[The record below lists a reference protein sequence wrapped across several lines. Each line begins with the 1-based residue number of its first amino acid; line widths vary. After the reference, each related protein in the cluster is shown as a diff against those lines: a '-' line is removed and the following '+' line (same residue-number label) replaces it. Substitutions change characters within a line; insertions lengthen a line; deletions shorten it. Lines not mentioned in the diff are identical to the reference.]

1 MREQPLWRPSLEQ
14 VAITNMTRF
23 ANDASSRW
31 RRSFDDYAGLHQWS
45 VEAPEEFWTS
55 IWEWTGVIGTGS
67 IDPVVLNAG
76 QMPGAR
82 WFPEVRLNF
91 SRNLLRRQDSA
102 PALIFQAEDKVTR
115 SLSHAE
121 LYRQVAGLADA
132 LQQAGIVP
140 GDRVCGFMPNM
151 PETVVAMLASAAI
164 GAVWSSCS
172 PDFGVQGVLDRFG
185 QISPRVLFSAD
196 GYWYNG
202 KAHNSLEKL
211 RDIEK
216 GLPSLEHTVVVPLV
230 SSDPDLSGNPGAERI
245 TNFMTDATQIDFVD
259 LPFDHPLYVMYSSGT
274 TGVPKCIVHGAG
286 GSLLKHLKEQQ
297 LHVDLHSDD
306 RLFYF
311 TTCGWMMWN
320 WLVSGLASGATVVL
334 YDGSPFFPDG
344 NVVFDLVARERI
356 DVFGTSAKYI
366 DAIAKAGLRPGDTH
380 DLSRVRTIL
389 STGSPLIAESF

>member
-196 GYWYNG
+196 G
-202 KAHNSLEKL
+202 
-211 RDIEK
+211 
-216 GLPSLEHTVVVPLV
+216 
-230 SSDPDLSGNPGAERI
+230 
-245 TNFMTDATQIDFVD
+245 
-259 LPFDHPLYVMYSSGT
+259 
-274 TGVPKCIVHGAG
+274 
-286 GSLLKHLKEQQ
+286 
-297 LHVDLHSDD
+297 
-306 RLFYF
+306 
-311 TTCGWMMWN
+311 
-320 WLVSGLASGATVVL
+320 
-334 YDGSPFFPDG
+334 
-344 NVVFDLVARERI
+344 
-356 DVFGTSAKYI
+356 
-366 DAIAKAGLRPGDTH
+366 
-380 DLSRVRTIL
+380 
-389 STGSPLIAESF
+389 